1 MAITSLIALALIG
14 RTASAANY
22 VGGQCVVGVT
32 SGDLFP
38 DKCAYGTQFTQ
49 TVAAD
54 YSLLWEVAYYDSY
67 KVVKNGD
74 AVHALHQ
81 CGVDAPTS
89 EELPAYAVEA
99 TLVEVPVTAVATTS
113 STYLPFIEMLG
124 ERRALKAYQSS
135 FYYVSSPCLRKM
147 YRDGLIEAQS
157 GDWPNTVNPDLEALG
172 VQATF
177 ASSWGMD
184 EHNAVLLTDTAEQQP
199 NAVLKTAEYV
209 EYVGLYFNREKE
221 AAAAIEHIVANWLCT
236 KEAVAGVVQDKAP
249 VKVLWAQYWGS
260 ATCGDGSSGGWS
272 VASGNTWYSEI
283 IEAAGGS
290 LIVPAVEAACESWG
304 APYLSTAQLLEVG
317 ADADVFISPGPW
329 AADQDVSALK
339 AWENGRVF
347 DNQGPRGAN
356 DWFERRVVEPDAV
369 LQDLAVA
376 FYPGATELEGL
387 SRKWLRD
394 VVAEEPVGGVSD
406 EDLDAACPDIDAPYE
421 FSSTD
426 MCARLIVDNEPAQP
440 TVDTTITE
448 GSSGSSKK
456 NSSPNA
462 ASGGII
468 AVAVIASALVLLVV
482 GGLSYYA
489 NRRLP
494 PPAKALPANTPRVYF
509 PANQQPVVTKAAE
522 TA

>member
-1 MAITSLIALALIG
+1 MLIPTLIALAVLG
-14 RTASAANY
+14 RTARAANY
-22 VGGQCVVGVT
+22 VGGQCAVGVT

-81 CGVDAPTS
+81 CGVAAPTS
-89 EELPAYAVEA
+89 EELPAYAADA
-99 TLVEVPVTAVATTS
+99 TLVSVPVTAVATTS

-124 ERRALKAYQSS
+124 ERRALKSYQAS
-135 FYYVSSPCLRKM
+135 FDWVTSPCLRKM
-147 YRDGLIEAQS
+147 HRDGLIEAQEN
-157 GDWPNTVNPDLEALG
+157 WVNPDLEALG
-172 VQATF
+172 IDVTF
-177 ASSWGMD
+177 ASSFAMND
-184 EHNAVLLTDTAEQQP
+184 PPHNAVEMTDTSEEMP

-221 AAAAIEHIVANWLCT
+221 AAAAIAHMVENWLCT
-236 KEAVAGVVQDKAP
+236 KAAVAGVVQDQAP
-249 VKVLWAQYWGS
+249 VKVLWAQYNPGGNSWS
-260 ATCGDGSSGGWS
+260 PQCADGSSGGWS
-272 VASGNTWYSEI
+272 VASGDTWYSEI
-283 IEAAGGS
+283 IEAAGGQ
-290 LIVPAVEAACESWG
+290 LIVPAVEAACESYG

-329 AADQDVSALK
+329 EDQDVSSLK

-376 FYPGATELEGL
+376 FYPDATELEGL

-406 EDLDAACPDIDAPYE
+406 EDLDTACPDIDAPYE

-426 MCARLIVDNEPAQP
+426 MCARLVVDNEPTDQQ
-440 TVDTTITE
+440 TTTD
-448 GSSGSSKK
+448 GSSSSSKK
-456 NSSPNA
+456 SSSPDA

-468 AVAVIASALVLLVV
+468 AVAVLASALVLLVV

-494 PPAKALPANTPRVYF
+494 PPAKALPADN
-509 PANQQPVVTKAAE
+509 QPVVTKAAE

>member
-1 MAITSLIALALIG
+1 M
-14 RTASAANY
+14 
-22 VGGQCVVGVT
+22 T

-81 CGVDAPTS
+81 CGVAAPTD
-89 EELPAYAVEA
+89 LPAYAADA
-99 TLVEVPVTAVATTS
+99 TLVE
-113 STYLPFIEMLG
+113 
-124 ERRALKAYQSS
+124 RA
-135 FYYVSSPCLRKM
+135 
-147 YRDGLIEAQS
+147 RDGRRDDVVDVPSFHRDAWGAARAQVLPVELRLRLVALFAQDAPRRPHR
-157 GDWPNTVNPDLEALG
+157 GEGRLADPAQLPDLEALG

-290 LIVPAVEAACESWG
+290 LIVPAVEAACESW
-304 APYLSTAQLLEVG
+304 
-317 ADADVFISPGPW
+317 
-329 AADQDVSALK
+329 
-339 AWENGRVF
+339 
-347 DNQGPRGAN
+347 
-356 DWFERRVVEPDAV
+356 
-369 LQDLAVA
+369 
-376 FYPGATELEGL
+376 
-387 SRKWLRD
+387 
-394 VVAEEPVGGVSD
+394 
-406 EDLDAACPDIDAPYE
+406 
-421 FSSTD
+421 
-426 MCARLIVDNEPAQP
+426 ARLTCRQR
-440 TVDTTITE
+440 
-448 GSSGSSKK
+448 SSSRSARTLTCSS
-456 NSSPNA
+456 
-462 ASGGII
+462 
-468 AVAVIASALVLLVV
+468 
-482 GGLSYYA
+482 
-489 NRRLP
+489 RRARGRTRTCP
-494 PPAKALPANTPRVYF
+494 P
-509 PANQQPVVTKAAE
+509 
-522 TA
+522 

>member
-1 MAITSLIALALIG
+1 M
-14 RTASAANY
+14 
-22 VGGQCVVGVT
+22 
-32 SGDLFP
+32 
-38 DKCAYGTQFTQ
+38 
-49 TVAAD
+49 
-54 YSLLWEVAYYDSY
+54 
-67 KVVKNGD
+67 
-74 AVHALHQ
+74 
-81 CGVDAPTS
+81 
-89 EELPAYAVEA
+89 
-99 TLVEVPVTAVATTS
+99 
-113 STYLPFIEMLG
+113 
-124 ERRALKAYQSS
+124 
-135 FYYVSSPCLRKM
+135 
-147 YRDGLIEAQS
+147 
-157 GDWPNTVNPDLEALG
+157 NPDLGIG

-221 AAAAIEHIVANWLCT
+221 AAAAIEHIVGNWLCT

-339 AWENGRVF
+339 AYQNGRVF

-426 MCARLIVDNEPAQP
+426 MCARLVVDEPAQP
-440 TVDTTITE
+440 H
-448 GSSGSSKK
+448 
-456 NSSPNA
+456 
-462 ASGGII
+462 
-468 AVAVIASALVLLVV
+468 
-482 GGLSYYA
+482 
-489 NRRLP
+489 R
-494 PPAKALPANTPRVYF
+494 
-509 PANQQPVVTKAAE
+509 
-522 TA
+522 